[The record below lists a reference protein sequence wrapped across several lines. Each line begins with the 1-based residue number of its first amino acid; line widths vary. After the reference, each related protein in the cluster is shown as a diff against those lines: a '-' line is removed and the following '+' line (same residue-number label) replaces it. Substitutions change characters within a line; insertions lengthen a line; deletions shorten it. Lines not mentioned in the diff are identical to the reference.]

1 MLYVS
6 VANAIVV
13 AVIIIKRGNVGA
25 PGWFSQSSTYV
36 EFSMLSMVGG
46 MLAHLFSYQL
56 YQRGALYYIPLLQM
70 RKCRHRKGKQLIP
83 GSMAGSESEAQ
94 AMGCRV
100 AAIPRQT
107 LAHPVRI
114 PSSPLQPGNF
124 SHSRLTPLSPSHAPQ
139 IHLSVS

>member
-46 MLAHLFSYQL
+46 MLAHSLTNSVKGVLF
-56 YQRGALYYIPLLQM
+56 I
-70 RKCRHRKGKQLIP
+70 
-83 GSMAGSESEAQ
+83 
-94 AMGCRV
+94 
-100 AAIPRQT
+100 T
-107 LAHPVRI
+107 
-114 PSSPLQPGNF
+114 SPF
-124 SHSRLTPLSPSHAPQ
+124 YR
-139 IHLSVS
+139 